1 VDFSVIRRLPSR
13 RLRRPPNLD
22 LVRATLRLV
31 EELRPRFWILE
42 NAAGLEKEIGPA
54 RQRFRW
60 VYLWGNFPLILSD
73 RNSDK
78 GAKWRIGEYGRYG
91 RGLPRWMIPALRAK
105 IPYQL
110 SLAVALSIERSL
122 AL

>member
-1 VDFSVIRRLPSR
+1 
-13 RLRRPPNLD
+13 